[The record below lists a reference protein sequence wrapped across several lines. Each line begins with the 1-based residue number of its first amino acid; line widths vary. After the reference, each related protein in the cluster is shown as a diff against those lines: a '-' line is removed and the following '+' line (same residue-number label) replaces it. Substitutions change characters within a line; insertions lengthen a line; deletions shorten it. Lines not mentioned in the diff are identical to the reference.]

1 MALSLLLT
9 LRIISTIIGIISII
23 YGIIV
28 AMRFTGKLRRAV
40 IFLMSL
46 ITITLIL
53 NFLNIFEFSLIN
65 LNILR
70 SIGNLLVT
78 ILSLLAMLSL
88 KQMING
94 IDGHYKKER

>member
-1 MALSLLLT
+1 MALSLSLI
-9 LRIISTIIGIISII
+9 LRIISTIIGFVSII

-28 AMRFTGKLRRAV
+28 AMRFTGKLKIAV
-40 IFLMSL
+40 IFLISL
-46 ITITLIL
+46 IVITLIL

-65 LNILR
+65 LDILR
-70 SIGNLLVT
+70 SLGNFAVV

-88 KQMING
+88 KQIING